1 MKKSVYLYVFDTMA
15 DWEVAYITAEINS
28 GRFFK
33 KGSPEL
39 KLVTVANSKD
49 EVTTMGGV
57 KFKPDI
63 EIAEFKSKNA
73 AVLILPGGDTWL
85 DSLHD
90 PMLDVADQCLK
101 DNIVVAAICGA
112 TFGLAKKGLL
122 NARPHTTNDLEFL
135 KAVCPEYSGETFYQ
149 KQPSVADGNLITAS
163 GIAPLEFS
171 AQVFAKLEVFTPE
184 IVDAWYQLYNTRNP
198 KYYFRLMN
206 DTQ

>member
-112 TFGLAKKGLL
+112 TFGLAKKL
-122 NARPHTTNDLEFL
+122 NAPHTTNDRFL
-135 KAVCPEYSGETFYQ
+135 KAVCGIQRRDIPS
-149 KQPSVADGNLITAS
+149 KQPSVADEPDCSPHRPAGV
-163 GIAPLEFS
+163 FS
-171 AQVFAKLEVFTPE
+171 TGFC
-184 IVDAWYQLYNTRNP
+184 
-198 KYYFRLMN
+198 
-206 DTQ
+206 